1 MAKERR
7 QSMTRLTKF
16 SLIVLLLFPSFLQ
29 AQKLSSFEVNGKNE
43 FDDETYFQWSKL
55 SVNQTYFNG
64 IVDSVKNRISS
75 NLLIN
80 GYYFFK
86 YNSSELIISNDSTKF
101 DIKID
106 IIEDSPAILSK
117 VIIETDDS
125 TLLNKY
131 SEQFNFLE
139 DQIFYTKELESSIEQ
154 ILIDFENSGYPFANV
169 KISSVEFLTDSSE
182 NVNRVNIHLKIESG
196 NISKID
202 KIDIRGNTS
211 TKDYVIIRELR
222 LDYSEPYDQRKI
234 EEFPKRLNR
243 LRFFE
248 PVPIPQFYFNSK
260 NEGVLVIDVKEKNT
274 NNFDGIIG
282 YIPAGKNESSGYVTG
297 LVNISLR
304 NLFGTGRAAS
314 LKWNKYDRNSQEL
327 DIKYLEPWFLSFP
340 ININVGLYQRIQ
352 DSTYVQRKIEGSI
365 EYLATEDI
373 SAGLVIGTESV
384 VPTVRTIPVFTVFNS
399 SYLTTGANLKIDTRD
414 DPYSPTEGFLFNNTY
429 SYTRKKINGPLEYI
443 TPSTQTS
450 VDLQRFTVSFYY
462 FYELFSR
469 QIVALGVNGK
479 ELRTSSFENSDLFR
493 LGGTNS
499 LRGYRE
505 DQFLGSRIFWSN
517 LEYRAL
523 FTRRTYGFVFF
534 DTGYYLRPEEAEKNI
549 FKQEDFL
556 YGFGLGLNIET
567 GLGVLRVS
575 YALGE
580 GDTFSDGKIHFGI
593 INEF

>member
-1 MAKERR
+1 
-7 QSMTRLTKF
+7 MTRLTKF
-16 SLIVLLLFPSFLQ
+16 SLIVLLLFPSFIQ
-29 AQKLSSFEVNGKNE
+29 AQKLRSFEVNGNNE

-55 SVNQTYFNG
+55 SINQTYFNG

-86 YNSSELIISNDSTKF
+86 YDSSELVISNDSTKF

-106 IIEDSPAILSK
+106 IIEDNPAILSK

-131 SEQFNFLE
+131 SEQFKFLE

-169 KISSVEFLTDSSE
+169 KTSSVEFLTDSSE

-211 TKDYVIIRELR
+211 TKDHVIIRELR

-429 SYTRKKINGPLEYI
+429 SYTKKKINGPLEYI

-534 DTGYYLRPEEAEKNI
+534 DTGYYLRPEEQEKNI
-549 FKQEDFL
+549 SKQEDFL

-580 GDTFSDGKIHFGI
+580 GDTFSAGKIHFGI

>member
-1 MAKERR
+1 MI
-7 QSMTRLTKF
+7 RLTKF
-16 SLIVLLLFPSFLQ
+16 SLILLLLFTPQLN
-29 AQKLSSFEVNGKNE
+29 AQKLNSFEVDGNIE
-43 FDDETYFQWSKL
+43 FDKDTYFQWSKL
-55 SVNQTYFNG
+55 IPNQVYFNG
-64 IVDSVKNRISS
+64 IIDSVKYRISS
-75 NLLIN
+75 NLLLN

-86 YNSSELIISNDSTKF
+86 FNSTELIISSDSTKF
-101 DIKID
+101 DIKINISED
-106 IIEDSPAILSK
+106 KPAVVNKIIVETEDSIS
-117 VIIETDDS
+117 
-125 TLLNKY
+125 LNNY
-131 SEQFNFLE
+131 AEQFKYLE
-139 DQIFYTKELESSIEQ
+139 DQVFYTNELESSIEQ
-154 ILIDFENSGYPFANV
+154 ILVDFENTGYPFSKV
-169 KISSVEFLTDSSE
+169 RISSVEFLNDSSGNE
-182 NVNRVNIHLKIESG
+182 NKVNIYLKIESG
-196 NISKID
+196 IASRID

-211 TKDYVIIRELR
+211 TKDYVITRELR
-222 LDYSEPYDQRKI
+222 LDYSELYDQRKI

-248 PVPIPQFYFNSK
+248 PVPTPQFYFNSK

-327 DIKYLEPWFLSFP
+327 DIKYLEPWLLSFP
-340 ININVGLYQRIQ
+340 ININAGLYQRIQ

-373 SAGLVIGTESV
+373 SAGLILGTESV

-414 DPYSPTEGFLFNNTY
+414 DPYSPTEGLLFNNSY

-443 TPSTQTS
+443 TASTQTS

-462 FYELFSR
+462 FYELFPR
-469 QIVALGVNGK
+469 QIIALGVNGK
-479 ELRTSSFENSDLFR
+479 ELRGSSFENSDLFR

-523 FTRRTYGFVFF
+523 FTRRTYGFLFF
-534 DTGYYLRPEEAEKNI
+534 DTGYYLRPEQAEKNI
-549 FKQEDFL
+549 SKQEDFL